1 MDVTE
6 EILRNHLI
14 YGASDNTAPH
24 TLSGSKSLNYAN
36 GASIQKPIQERVT
49 VVPRLLNYKD
59 EVGLFGAENCF
70 IKVNVD
76 VPLDFT
82 LKCFEEPFWECA
94 KISPAEEDY
103 TNGYW
108 TAIIDYTKD
117 LYKEEDYD
125 PARLKFSYRIN
136 TDGFVSVDLTN
147 LKTGNIYVDDWLD
160 VRLYTSERMEHPYNK
175 MYVRLHDF
183 FYIGFHARN
192 TRRLPYNVDCLV
204 GNELV
209 SPENV
214 EDTRFIARII
224 NR

>member
-24 TLSGSKSLNYAN
+24 TLSASKSLNYAN

-70 IKVNVD
+70 IKVTVD

-94 KISPAEEDY
+94 KISPEEPGY
-103 TNGYW
+103 TDNYEM
-108 TAIIDYTKD
+108 AIIDYTKD
-117 LYKEEDYD
+117 LYEENDYW

-192 TRRLPYNVDCLV
+192 TRRLPYNVDCLI